1 MKDLLLRNWFYLHSN
16 YNSLT
21 SYETAKLKLIYEC
34 LKELEESERH
44 LLQQV
49 YLAKDTSIK
58 REKYRTVRMFNDV
71 QKKKKF
77 PVYQIKVRKVPEY
90 PLDERL
96 ELLMARCLDTSIGRC
111 KTDELQVIKAYF
123 IDGLNLK
130 TTSIKTGYHKQTIGT
145 LLKKFKSDLE
155 KIDLSNLSGGTYFIN
170 DLEWYHRYHYEICVL
185 ERQLLRGNEFEKSKL
200 DRIQE
205 LKNRINLI
213 KRIVQL
219 DSDKLIRE
227 IMHFKYIENYS
238 LDDVAILLGYSKST
252 VKKFHAFATSKLKIE
267 NDEMYN
273 LFYSNY
279 SEEERLKDKFKGCEI
294 DD

>member
-34 LKELEESERH
+34 LKELQESERH

-71 QKKKKF
+71 LKKKKF

-96 ELLMARCLDTSIGRC
+96 EILMARCKDTSIGRC
-111 KTDELQVIKAYF
+111 KMNEIEVIKAYF
-123 IDGLNLK
+123 IEGLSLTN
-130 TTSIKTGYHKQTIGT
+130 TCIKTGYHQTGISSF
-145 LLKKFKSDLE
+145 LKKFKHDLNKLE
-155 KIDLSNLSGGTYFIN
+155 LSNLDGGTYFIN
-170 DLEWYHRYHYEICVL
+170 DLEWYHRYHYEIHVL

-205 LKNRINLI
+205 LKNRISSI
-213 KRIVQL
+213 ERAVQL
-219 DSDKLIRE
+219 GSDRLSRE
-227 IMHFKYIENYS
+227 IMYFKYIENYS
-238 LDDVAILLGYSKST
+238 FENVAILLGYSKNT
-252 VKKFHAFATSKLKIE
+252 VKKSHAFATSKLKIE

-279 SEEERLKDKFKGCEI
+279 SEEERLKDVKKLHE
-294 DD
+294 

>member
-1 MKDLLLRNWFYLHSN
+1 MFKDYIRTEGKRAIDKFKGDDSNLISYHTARKYDSYGGVLKPNILFLDIDTKEESEKLLKIIKELNINSNVLETTKGAHFYF
-16 YNSLT
+16 
-21 SYETAKLKLIYEC
+21 ERP
-34 LKELEESERH
+34 KELEKNKIDWFSP
-44 LLQQV
+44 
-49 YLAKDTSIK
+49 IGI
-58 REKYRTVRMFNDV
+58 TVTV
-71 QKKKKF
+71 
-77 PVYQIKVRKVPEY
+77 KVGNKNVVE
-90 PLDERL
+90 PL
-96 ELLMARCLDTSIGRC
+96 
-111 KTDELQVIKAYF
+111 
-123 IDGLNLK
+123 
-130 TTSIKTGYHKQTIGT
+130 KQTIGT

-185 ERQLLRGNEFEKSKL
+185 ERQLLRGNEFKKSKL

-279 SEEERLKDKFKGCEI
+279 SEEERLKDVKKLHE
-294 DD
+294 